1 MKSSWDWRSDPAS
14 AVPSAPFLARRSFQY
29 DRRVPAPLKAALAAG
44 ALAFAGVAAAQPLM
58 HLVVPF
64 AAGGVQDIVARS
76 LNAELGTLLGRN
88 VIVENRAGAGG
99 TIGTGY
105 VAKAAPDGNT
115 LVLAAASHTI
125 AGSLYARLP
134 YRPLEDFSA
143 VAHIG
148 SVDYVLMASAKVPA
162 RSVAEFV
169 AYGKANPGKLNY
181 ATAGNGSATHLSMA
195 YFASLAGLDMVH
207 IPFKSTGEAV
217 QEVLAGRA
225 QAVIAA
231 NIGALPYVS
240 DARVRMLGST
250 GAKRSKFL
258 PDLPTIAESAPEGR
272 LRDYRFDSWLGL
284 LGPAGMSAATVAQI
298 NDAMAKLLRDPVI
311 LGRLAKQGVEPRAMS
326 AAQFSALLKA
336 DYARNA
342 EIVKA
347 SGAKID

>member
-1 MKSSWDWRSDPAS
+1 MLEA
-14 AVPSAPFLARRSFQY
+14 
-29 DRRVPAPLKAALAAG
+29 LKAALAAA
-44 ALAFAGVAAAQPLM
+44 ALAWSCAAAAQPVM
-58 HLVVPF
+58 RVVVPF

-76 LNAELGTLLGRN
+76 LNAELGALLGRN

-105 VAKAAPDGNT
+105 VAKAPPDGNT

-125 AGSLYARLP
+125 AGTLYARLP
-134 YRPLEDFSA
+134 YRPLEDFAA

-148 SVDYVLMASAKVPA
+148 NVDYVLMTSAGVPA
-162 RSVAEFV
+162 RTVAEFV

-195 YFASLAGLDMVH
+195 YFASMAGLDMVH

-231 NIGALPYVS
+231 NIGALPYLK

-250 GAKRSKFL
+250 GEKRSKFL
-258 PDLPTIAESAPEGR
+258 PDLPTVAESGVPG
-272 LRDYRFDSWLGL
+272 YRFDSWIGL
-284 LGPAGMSAATVAQI
+284 LGPAGMPAATVAQV
-298 NDAMAKLLRDPVI
+298 NAAVAKLLRDPVI
-311 LGRLAKQGVEPRAMS
+311 LDRLARQGVEPRAMS
-326 AAQFSALLKA
+326 PEEFSALLRA
-336 DYARNA
+336 DYERMAK
-342 EIVKA
+342 IVKA
-347 SGAKID
+347 SGARID